1 MPPLITRGIALGAL
15 GIIFAANFFSYL
27 DRQLVSALEKELSGA
42 HGLKAGQFGFLWTLF
57 TIGYMVFAIPIG
69 YLADRRHRPKILAV
83 CIVVWSIATA
93 ASGFATDRWLLYVSR
108 LLIGMGEAGCLIIGQ
123 ALLADYFRP
132 EVRGKALS
140 VFHLAV
146 PLGGTGAFIMAG
158 ALGKFVDWRTLFYIA
173 AAPGILLGALIL
185 MLPDP
190 PRGGHAD
197 AHGHGAKSGG
207 MKEYL
212 GLFRIPTLMLVIF
225 AQAFAVFILVPLI
238 HFGAK
243 FFAEAFSQPEERV
256 KIGVGILA
264 LAAGGLGTFLSGVI
278 GDRLSRKV
286 RGGYALQAGV
296 SFLLALPCLLLGFR
310 QNGIVPAM
318 IFLGLGAFFIFMCMP
333 AVNTQIANS
342 APPAQRAMA
351 WSMAVFVLHLLGDTA
366 SPVAFGALVDARTAE
381 LGAVAAR
388 REAFTGFSFALVAAG
403 VCCLLA
409 ARTAGR
415 DAERAKIPASMNT
428 AAPDRVV

>member
-1 MPPLITRGIALGAL
+1 MSPTITRGIALGAL
-15 GIIFAANFFSYL
+15 GVIFAANFFSYL
-27 DRQLVSALEKELSGA
+27 DRQLVSALEKPLSEA
-42 HGLKAGQFGFLWTLF
+42 HRLGAGQFGFLWTLF
-57 TIGYMVFAIPIG
+57 TIGYMIFAIPIG
-69 YLADRRHRPKILAV
+69 YLADRYNRPKILAI
-83 CIVVWSIATA
+83 CIVVWSVATA

-108 LLIGMGEAGCLIIGQ
+108 MLIGMGEAGCLIIGQ
-123 ALLADYFRP
+123 ALLADYFRT

-140 VFHLAV
+140 IFHLAV

-158 ALGKFVDWRTLFYIA
+158 ALGRFVDWRTLFYLA

-190 PRGGHAD
+190 PRGGQLEG
-197 AHGHGAKSGG
+197 HGHGKAGG
-207 MKEYL
+207 IKEYL

-243 FFAEAFSQPEERV
+243 FFTDAFAQPEERV

-264 LAAGGLGTFLSGVI
+264 LVAGGLGTFLSGVI
-278 GDRLSRKV
+278 GDRLSKKV

-310 QNGIVPAM
+310 QENITMAM

-342 APPAQRAMA
+342 TPPAQRAMA
-351 WSMAVFVLHLLGDTA
+351 WSMAVFILHLLGDTA
-366 SPVAFGALVDARTAE
+366 SPVFFGAIVDARTEA

-388 REAFTGFSFALVAAG
+388 REAFTAFSFSLVAAG
-403 VCCLLA
+403 ICCLLA
-409 ARTAGR
+409 SRTAGR
-415 DAERAKIPASMNT
+415 DADRAKNPATVNT
-428 AAPDRVV
+428 AAPGRVV